1 MKISHIL
8 LTIILS
14 FFVAFATVKY
24 MPKAAD
30 ETATPSPKESTYE
43 RVLRTGE
50 IRCAYAVYEPPLIKD
65 PNTGQLSGIFYDV
78 MEEVGKRLNL
88 KINWVEEVGYGTIA
102 EGFVTDRYDAFCNT
116 VWPTPERTRGA
127 SFTIPL
133 YYSPVDVFVRADDHR
148 FDDDLSKMNDPAYT
162 FSVKDGDVSDSFAKQ
177 IFPKA
182 KTTSIPDMADTS
194 QLLEDITH
202 NKADATINSPEL
214 LYQFLDKNP
223 GTLRNLTPDNPV
235 NAASNTIMIKPNQ
248 YQFKMMLDVTLQGL
262 LNSGF
267 IDAELKKY
275 QSYHPIY
282 LKNALPYQS
291 GKMDGK

>member
-1 MKISHIL
+1 MKLPQIA
-8 LTIILS
+8 LTIAIA
-14 FFVAFATVKY
+14 FIIAFVTVRY
-24 MPKAAD
+24 LPH
-30 ETATPSPKESTYE
+30 ENNNTAPVNESTYD
-43 RVLRTGE
+43 RVIRTGE

-78 MEEVGKRLNL
+78 MEEVGRRLNV

-102 EGFVTDRYDAFCNT
+102 EGFSTDRYDAFCNT
-116 VWPTPERTRGA
+116 VWPTPERSRAA

-133 YYSPVDVFVRADDHR
+133 YYSPVDVLVRADDHR
-148 FDDDLSKMNDPAYT
+148 FDSDLSKLNDPAYT
-162 FSVKDGDVSDSFAKQ
+162 FSVKDGDVSDTFAKQ

-194 QLLEDITH
+194 QLLVDIQH

-223 GTLRNLTPDNPV
+223 GTLRNLTPDHPI
-235 NAASNTIMIKPNQ
+235 NAAQNTIMMKPNQ
-248 YQFKMMLDVTLQGL
+248 YQFKMMLDTTLQGL

-267 IDAELKKY
+267 IDAELEKY
-275 QSYHPIY
+275 KSYHPIY
-282 LKNALPYQS
+282 LRVAKPYQPDLTD
-291 GKMDGK
+291 KK